1 MISGDVSRR
10 EARIRLRIRG
20 TRGRE
25 REVDAV
31 IDTGY
36 TGWLTL
42 PPALIAELGL
52 PWQTI
57 VRGTLADGSTALFDV
72 FEGAVLWDRR
82 RRRIPIDQSDAE
94 PLVGMALMTGYEL
107 NIQIRSRGK
116 VTIKRLP

>member
-1 MISGDVSRR
+1 MISGVVSRR

-72 FEGAVLWDRR
+72 FEGAILWDRR

-94 PLVGMALMTGYEL
+94 LLVGMALMTGYEL